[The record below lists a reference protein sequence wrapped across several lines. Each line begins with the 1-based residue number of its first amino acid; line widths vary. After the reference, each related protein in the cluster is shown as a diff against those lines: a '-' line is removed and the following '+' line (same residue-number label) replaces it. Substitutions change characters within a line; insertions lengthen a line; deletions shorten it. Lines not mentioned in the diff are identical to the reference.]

1 MFRKLFG
8 KDKAPDPEPESP
20 ELRALKDV
28 IARERPNDPLIG
40 PKVGAD
46 KIQNWVMGA
55 VETERGVHVESLFVA
70 LGALAGFACQM
81 SARRLLQDGGHP
93 DFGTPWAEVGGA
105 DGRTYHFG
113 DAINYEL
120 LEAPMSLFAVS
131 AGIIAKISEQP
142 VPDMVPI
149 VRHVAET
156 VGGGA
161 FGTIRFPEGTA
172 AGDTPINYLI
182 HFWHVV
188 PEIAYPLGI
197 DEREW
202 PTLFGIA
209 AQNCLSMAREVIAP
223 TVALTLFME
232 SAIAMAKVDPRD
244 MGLSHH

>member
-8 KDKAPDPEPESP
+8 KDKAPAPEPESP
-20 ELRALKDV
+20 ELRALKEV
-28 IARERPNDPLIG
+28 IARERPGDPLIG
-40 PKVGAD
+40 AKVGAD
-46 KIQNWVMGA
+46 KVQNWVMGA

-70 LGALAGFACQM
+70 LGALAGFACQT
-81 SARRLLQDGGHP
+81 SARHRLQDGAHP
-93 DFGTPWAEVGGA
+93 DWGTPWAEVGGA

-113 DAINYEL
+113 DAINHDL
-120 LEAPMSLFAVS
+120 LEGPMSLFAVA
-131 AGIIAKISEQP
+131 AGIIPHISDRP

-156 VGGGA
+156 VGGGQ
-161 FGTIRFPEGTA
+161 FGVIRFPEGTA
-172 AGDTPINYLI
+172 AGDTPLNYLI

-202 PTLFGIA
+202 PSLFGIA
-209 AQNCLSMAREVIAP
+209 AQNSLSMAREVIAP
-223 TVALTLFME
+223 TVGLTLFME

-244 MGLSHH
+244 IGLSLH